1 MGRESSHKTEKGS
14 GRLLHYALSVLSGA
28 MMGFSFPPS
37 QLGIL
42 AIFGLVPIL
51 IVMSDFQRI
60 KPALRYIY
68 ISMMVFHLI
77 TLNWTGGY
85 AHGNDIYM
93 MIAGGVT
100 MLVHP
105 FFYFLPFGAYLYIKK
120 YLGEGIALS
129 SFPFVWIAYE
139 YSHSLSEW
147 SFPWITIGNSQT
159 YDISAIQ
166 YISFT
171 GVYGISFWILILN
184 AIAFVLYSGLA
195 NGRFKPLSW
204 KSFVLLGIFAAVF
217 FAPRWYGA
225 DVHAKAQEE
234 IQLPT
239 ITVGIIQPN
248 IDPWEKWRRNGFD
261 VARTYLEKTREL
273 LRDKSVRPDVVLWP
287 ETAIPEFLL
296 LPSRQNLLDTIRN
309 ELDRLDVSVLTGVQH
324 AVYYEDS
331 TLAPPSAKR
340 SITGQRYDV
349 FNAAAFVQPGTSEIP
364 WYGKMKMVPIAERV
378 PYADAFYF
386 MDFLR
391 WGVGVGGWQIGPGQ
405 VLFTEKRTGTK
416 FATLICYEST
426 YPGFVASFVRKGA
439 EFISIITI
447 DSWWGRMSG
456 AFQHQRYAVLRAI
469 ENRRWI
475 ARCALGGISGFIDP
489 RGYEYDNTELF
500 SQAILQRTIERRTD
514 LSWYS
519 EHGDVFAQL
528 LSFIGLIVVLIAVSI
543 KVSQAYRGKF
553 YALD

>member
-1 MGRESSHKTEKGS
+1 MGRESQEDAD
-14 GRLLHYALSVLSGA
+14 GRLVHYALSVLSGV
-28 MMGFSFPPS
+28 MIGFSFPPS

-42 AIFGLVPIL
+42 ACFGLVPIL
-51 IVMSDFQRI
+51 IVLSDFHGI
-60 KPALRYIY
+60 KPALRYVY
-68 ISMMVFHLI
+68 VSMMVFHLI
-77 TLNWTGGY
+77 VLNWTGGY
-85 AHGNDIYM
+85 AHGNDVYM
-93 MIAGGVT
+93 MIAGAVT
-100 MLVHP
+100 MLIHP

-120 YLGEGIALS
+120 YLGEGIAVL
-129 SFPFVWIAYE
+129 SFPFIWIAYE

-171 GVYGISFWILILN
+171 GVYGISFWILVLN
-184 AIAFVLYSGLA
+184 ITAFVLYSGLA
-195 NGRFKPLSW
+195 NGRFKPLSR
-204 KSFVLLGIFAAVF
+204 KGPILLGVLAVIFV
-217 FAPRWYGA
+217 APRWLGTTFLEKEPA
-225 DVHAKAQEE
+225 DGPH
-234 IQLPT
+234 PT
-239 ITVGIIQPN
+239 VTVGIIQPN
-248 IDPWEKWRRNGFD
+248 IDPWDKWKRNGFD
-261 VARTYLEKTREL
+261 VAMIYLQETRNL
-273 LRDKSVRPDVVLWP
+273 LRGDSVRPDIILWP

-296 LPSRQNLLDTIRN
+296 LPSRQSLLDTIRN
-309 ELDRLDVSVLTGVQH
+309 ELNRLDVSVLTGVQH

-331 TLAPPSAKR
+331 TIAPPSAKR

-349 FNAAAFVQPGTSEIP
+349 FNAAAFIQPDVSEIP

-391 WGVGVGGWQIGPGQ
+391 WGVGIGGWQIGPSQ
-405 VLFTEKRTGTK
+405 VLFTEKKTGTK

-426 YPGFVASFVRKGA
+426 YPGFVASFVRKGSQ
-439 EFISIITI
+439 FISIITI

-489 RGYEYDNTELF
+489 WGHEYDNTELF
-500 SQAILQRTIERRTD
+500 SKAVLQRTINRRTD

-519 EHGDVFAQL
+519 EHGDLFAQL
-528 LSFIGLIVVLIAVSI
+528 LSLVGLIVVLVAVGFKISR
-543 KVSQAYRGKF
+543 VRARSS
-553 YALD
+553 YATD

>member
-1 MGRESSHKTEKGS
+1 MSREPAHKIASAS
-14 GRLLHYALSVLSGA
+14 GRLLHYGLSVLSGL
-28 MMGFSFPPS
+28 MLGFSFPPS
-37 QLGIL
+37 QLGVL
-42 AIFGLVPIL
+42 ACFGLVPIL
-51 IVMSDFQRI
+51 IVLSDFNRI
-60 KPALRYIY
+60 KPALRHVYV
-68 ISMMVFHLI
+68 SMMVFHVI

-85 AHGNDIYM
+85 EHGNDVYM

-105 FFYFLPFGAYLYIKK
+105 LFYFLPFGAYLYIKK
-120 YLGEGIALS
+120 YLGGGVAIL

-171 GVYGISFWILILN
+171 GVYGISFWILLLN
-184 AIAFVLYSGLA
+184 VIAFVLYSGLSH
-195 NGRFKPLSW
+195 GRFKPLSQR
-204 KSFVLLGIFAAVF
+204 SLLLIGLFIVVF
-217 FAPRWYGA
+217 IVPRWHGA
-225 DVHAKAQEE
+225 AILANVPKNMAGKKV
-234 IQLPT
+234 
-239 ITVGIIQPN
+239 TVGIVQPN
-248 IDPWEKWRRNGFD
+248 IDPWEKWKRNSFD
-261 VARTYLEKTREL
+261 VARIYLEKTRGL
-273 LRDKSVRPDVVLWP
+273 LEQQSPHPDVVLWP

-296 LPSRQNLLDTIRN
+296 LPSRQSLLDTIRN
-309 ELDRLDVSVLTGVQH
+309 ELARLDVSVLTGVQH

-331 TLAPPSAKR
+331 SLAPPSAKR

-349 FNAAAFVQPGTSEIP
+349 FNAAVFIQPCTIEIP

-378 PYADAFYF
+378 PYPDAFYF

-391 WGVGVGGWQIGPGQ
+391 WGVGIGGWQIGPSQ
-405 VLFTEKRTGTK
+405 VLFTEKKSDAR

-456 AFQHQRYAVLRAI
+456 AFQHQRYAILRAI

-489 RGYEYDNTELF
+489 FGHEYNNTELF
-500 SQAILQRTIERRTD
+500 TEAAIERTLERRTD

-519 EHGDVFAQL
+519 EHGDILAQI
-528 LSFIGLIVVLIAVSI
+528 LSLVGLIFVVT
-543 KVSQAYRGKF
+543 
-553 YALD
+553 ALGFKISRLRLGNYHVHN